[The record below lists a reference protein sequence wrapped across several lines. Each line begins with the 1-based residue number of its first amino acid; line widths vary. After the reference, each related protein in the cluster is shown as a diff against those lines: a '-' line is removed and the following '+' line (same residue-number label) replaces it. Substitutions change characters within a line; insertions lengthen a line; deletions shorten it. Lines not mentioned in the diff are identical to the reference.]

1 MNAYELYSPR
11 MLWEDVT
18 DFWFFSWNRF
28 GSYVLMSAE
37 LELAAWNING
47 EKLWST
53 YVEPP
58 WTYSVE
64 NDSVQLD
71 VMGRQSTFS
80 LLRGQKN

>member
-1 MNAYELYSPR
+1 